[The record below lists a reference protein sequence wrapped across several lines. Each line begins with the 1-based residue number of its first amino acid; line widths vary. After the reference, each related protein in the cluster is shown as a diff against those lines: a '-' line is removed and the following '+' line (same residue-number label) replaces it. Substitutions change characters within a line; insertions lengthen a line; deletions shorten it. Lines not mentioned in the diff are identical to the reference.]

1 MPIRPPSSFRVGH
14 ACVCVLASASLAFGQ
29 LELSKSPPAGPPPP
43 EKPAD
48 SNLPAASLPE
58 SRRGDLAGKLEQQD
72 GSAPNRDLD
81 LPDPGSRPPVPRA
94 PANPDPRPE
103 DRPAGPGAGQETP
116 ARAAA
121 VPGEIAPVADAPT
134 GVAGFVLAE
143 LRKQRALDHPLV
155 DQAARSLIQLGDAGL
170 SAGRYA
176 LASEHGPTIVAGAR
190 VLLAGGGER
199 DFELVVT
206 RLESKLA
213 PNVATA
219 VMRALIDIDP
229 VRASPRLF
237 SQLLGHR
244 QGAVRALA
252 YRQLSERLSPD
263 LLPYLRYAL
272 GCEQSDGR
280 HRAVELVAAIP
291 GRESTELLLE
301 RLKDRSAIV
310 AYRAAT
316 ALGLRDDEGLDA
328 ALLGRAFGSRWV
340 LREGAYAL
348 VALLEREDTALRP
361 ILGPAHVEPLL
372 GGLER
377 DDPFV
382 SAVSAAALAGI
393 GFRADESFPT
403 PWLDRDVPVRLLK
416 LVSGQE
422 FSNDFSSAIGVASR
436 RLVLITGE
444 DFGSNGPAWVQ
455 WWTAQK
461 GGFRA
466 ARAALSIDV
475 AELGRVEF
483 SVRATA
489 GRADAYTLVGPEA
502 AEAAFASRRAGEVF
516 VVPTGELGLLVDL
529 ARREGLLSAER
540 LPGTRGRTDSG
551 SRSLELSVGGRSKLF
566 RCGADADEPWFERV
580 FEALAAA
587 RERQTWQRH
596 RDTQRFATQ
605 LDWWRSEREWW
616 DGEHTELERKLRLKD
631 GIFAA
636 LATAPLVERDR
647 MLRELDALYADDA
660 VVSANDFATLVARLR
675 EENAAN
681 ERAKR
686 IIALA
691 LRAARA
697 LRPVAPN
704 AASTAVS
711 PQTEP
716 RVAATGES
724 ASAPEAAS
732 EIAPELGPQISPQV
746 APPIAPEFANDLA
759 LAIADSLGTSG
770 APEIAR
776 VLASSGRANVR
787 AAAAHPEPLLRIV
800 AAGEL
805 ARPTAGA
812 DAEADWQVLV
822 RLLEDPVPPV
832 QVATVLA
839 LGEQK
844 VEAARTP
851 LLLLARTADGK
862 LRAAA
867 LEAAG
872 RLGGDGA
879 FDALMIGLSSGDS
892 SLELAAARGLA
903 VLGDPRT
910 APLFTSMLAKG
921 QNSVL
926 YAPARDGLLR
936 LGASAHD
943 ELLRAARATGAVR
956 REAALLLAEQRA
968 PESAPILMT
977 LFTETPNDSKVASE
991 LCVLTCV
998 DLRDADDPAGAWW
1011 DWWDSVVHD
1020 DSLAWLRQGAERVGV
1035 DAPPAEAFVG
1045 PSGKGTRE
1053 GLEFLC
1059 RLAAR
1064 AEPHLAE
1071 RARRELCAFAGREL
1085 GSLPVVGPERDAWLA
1100 GLAESLAARF
1110 P

>member
-1 MPIRPPSSFRVGH
+1 MPFRPSYISRVGQ
-14 ACVCVLASASLAFGQ
+14 ACACVLASSALAFGQ
-29 LELSKSPPAGPPPP
+29 LELSKTPPAGPPPP

-48 SNLPAASLPE
+48 TNLPAAKLPE

-81 LPDPGSRPPVPRA
+81 LPEPGSRPPAPRA
-94 PANPDPRPE
+94 PPVPAAGDPEVQPGDRSGGPAPGSVGGNPPP
-103 DRPAGPGAGQETP
+103 DRRAGAS
-116 ARAAA
+116 
-121 VPGEIAPVADAPT
+121 GEIAPVADAPT

-170 SAGRYA
+170 AAGRYA

-190 VLLAGGGER
+190 VLLAGGVER

-348 VALLEREDTALRP
+348 VALLEREDTTLRP

-382 SAVSAAALAGI
+382 SSVCAAALAGI

-403 PWLDRDVPVRLLK
+403 PWLDRDVPVRLLT

-466 ARAALSIDV
+466 ARAALAID
-475 AELGRVEF
+475 AADLGRVEF

-502 AEAAFASRRAGEVF
+502 AEAAFASERAGEVF
-516 VVPTGELGLLVDL
+516 VVPTAELGLLVEL

-540 LPGTRGRTDSG
+540 LPGTRGRIDAG
-551 SRSLELSVGGRSKLF
+551 SRSLELAVAGRSKLF

-587 RERQTWQRH
+587 RERQTWQRY

-605 LDWWRSEREWW
+605 LDWWRAEREWW

-636 LATAPLVERDR
+636 LATAPLLERDR

-686 IIALA
+686 TIAFA
-691 LRAARA
+691 LRAARS
-697 LRPVAPN
+697 LGPVAPN
-704 AASTAVS
+704 AGAEG
-711 PQTEP
+711 TEP
-716 RVAATGES
+716 NAA
-724 ASAPEAAS
+724 AKDAAAPAPE
-732 EIAPELGPQISPQV
+732 
-746 APPIAPEFANDLA
+746 IAPEFANDLA
-759 LAIADSLGTSG
+759 LAIAESLGTSG

-776 VLASSGRANVR
+776 VLAASGRANVR

-805 ARPTAGA
+805 ARSGAAA
-812 DAEADWQVLV
+812 DADADWQVLV

-839 LGEQK
+839 LGEHK

-903 VLGDPRT
+903 ALGDPRT

-926 YAPARDGLLR
+926 YAPAREGLLR

-991 LCVLTCV
+991 LCILTCV

-1020 DSLAWLRQGAERVGV
+1020 DPLAWLRQGAERAGV
-1035 DAPPAEAFVG
+1035 EAPPAEAFVG
-1045 PSGKGTRE
+1045 QNGKGTRA

-1071 RARRELCAFAGREL
+1071 RARRELCVFAGREL